1 MVKTKEFQGKLV
13 ISLSDGKKL
22 GEIKDVYLDQE
33 AGKIVAAFLGK
44 SGIINRKSLTVELSH
59 VKLFGIDTWLVEA
72 SDIVIAKDEV
82 SGSDTY
88 LLGDSLRGREI
99 QTDGGTKI
107 GTIGDILVDEKCN
120 VLGFSFDKL
129 QVEGPLSQSRVIAR
143 AAITNLGSSSAPM
156 IAALDQAEKIKIES
170 QPSA

>member
-1 MVKTKEFQGKLV
+1 MLKTKDFQGKLI
-13 ISLSDGKKL
+13 ISLTDGKKL

-33 AGKIVAAFLGK
+33 ATKVAAAFLGK
-44 SGIINRKSLTVELSH
+44 SGIINRKSLTIDLAH
-59 VKLFGIDTWLVEA
+59 VKLFGIDAWLVDA

-88 LLGDSLRGREI
+88 LLGDSLRGREV

-107 GTIGDILVDEKCN
+107 GAIGDILVDEKCN

-129 QVEGPLSQSRVIAR
+129 NVEGPLSETRMIAR
-143 AAITNLGSSSAPM
+143 SAITHLGSGNTPM
-156 IAALDQAEKIKIES
+156 IAALDQAEKMKVE
-170 QPSA
+170 A